1 MTGVRQPSVAQA
13 SSAGLDTEALQ
24 QLVGYNARRAALH
37 LIEAFMQSMAAY
49 GLRPVEFS
57 VLSVVVHNPG
67 VTSSQLSQ
75 ALDLLAP
82 NLVRLVQRLER
93 RGLLSRQRDANDRRA
108 IGLFATPEGAALMRR
123 AQAQARASEA
133 GRLAHLSAAEQAT
146 LRRLLKKVYR

>member
-1 MTGVRQPSVAQA
+1 MTGVRQPSVVKA

-93 RGLLSRQRDANDRRA
+93 RGLLRRQRAPTDRRA
-108 IGLFATPEGAALMRR
+108 IGLYATDRGARLLKNAQSAALN
-123 AQAQARASEA
+123 SEQHM
-133 GRLAHLSAAEQAT
+133 LAHLSAEEKDT
-146 LRRLLKKVYR
+146 LIGLLRRVYT